1 MHFLD
6 QAKIYVKSGAGG
18 PGAVS
23 FRREKFVEFGGPDGG
38 DGGKGGDIVFEAVA
52 GLNTLIDF
60 RYTQHFR
67 APRGKGGA
75 GSNRTGAG
83 GADLVIKVPLGT
95 QILADDEERTLL
107 ADLTFEGQRVVFLEG
122 GMGGRGNA
130 SYKTSTNRAPRQH
143 QTGIA
148 GEEMYVWL
156 RLKLLADVG
165 LLGLPNAGKSTL
177 LNSVTNASAKV
188 GDYPFTTLR
197 PQLGVVRH
205 KGREFVIAD
214 IPGLIEGAAQGA
226 GIGDRFLG
234 HVERTRLLLHLVDGS
249 GEDPLD
255 AWRVVRGEL
264 DGYGAGLDVKP
275 EIVAL
280 TKADLVDEKRRAR
293 IAKALE
299 KESGARVFPVSAPL
313 DEGLEPLLDAIIERL
328 GAVAKEAAETESV
341 EGERW
346 SPL

>member
-6 QAKIYVKSGAGG
+6 QAKIFVRSGSGG

-23 FRREKFVEFGGPDGG
+23 FRREKFIEYGGPDGG
-38 DGGKGGDIVFEAVA
+38 DGGKGGNIVFEAVP

-67 APRGKGGA
+67 AKRGTGGA
-75 GSNRTGAG
+75 GSNRTGAN
-83 GADLVIKVPLGT
+83 APDLVIKVPVGT
-95 QILADDEERTLL
+95 QLLADDEDRTLL
-107 ADLTFEGQRVVFLEG
+107 ADLTLEGQRVVLLEG

-130 SYKTSTNRAPRQH
+130 SYKSSTNRAPRQH
-143 QTGIA
+143 QPGIE
-148 GEEMYVWL
+148 GEEMWLWL

-165 LLGLPNAGKSTL
+165 LVGLPNAGKSTF

-205 KGREFVIAD
+205 KGREFVVAD
-214 IPGLIEGAAQGA
+214 IPGLIEGAAEGA

-234 HVERTRLLLHLVDGS
+234 HVERTELLLHLVDAAGD
-249 GEDPLD
+249 DPVE
-255 AWRVVRGEL
+255 AWRVVRAEL
-264 DGYGAGLDVKP
+264 ESYGAGLAGKP
-275 EIVAL
+275 EVIAL
-280 TKADLVDEKRRAR
+280 SRSDLIDEERLRDLKSDLSEA
-293 IAKALE
+293 AGQPL
-299 KESGARVFPVSAPL
+299 FPISAPL
-313 DEGLEPLLDAIIERL
+313 DEGMEPLLNAVIRAL
-328 GAVAKEAAETESV
+328 GDRAETA
-341 EGERW
+341 GEMADTDRPW

>member
-6 QAKIYVKSGAGG
+6 QAKIFVRSGAGG
-18 PGAVS
+18 AGAVS
-23 FRREKFVEFGGPDGG
+23 FRREKFIEFGGPDGG
-38 DGGKGGDIVFEAVA
+38 DGGKGGDIVFEAVP

-83 GADLVIKVPLGT
+83 GEDLVIKVPVGT
-95 QILADDEERTLL
+95 QILADDEDRTLL
-107 ADLTFEGQRVVFLEG
+107 ADLTVDGEQVVLLKG
-122 GMGGRGNA
+122 GLGGRGNA
-130 SYKTSTNRAPRQH
+130 SYKSSTNRAPRQH
-143 QTGIA
+143 QTGEA
-148 GEEMYVWL
+148 GEEMWVWL

-165 LLGLPNAGKSTL
+165 LVGLPNAGKSTF

-205 KGREFVIAD
+205 KGREFVLAD
-214 IPGLIEGAAQGA
+214 IPGLIEGAAEGA

-234 HVERTRLLLHLVDGS
+234 HVERTRLLLHLIDGAA
-249 GEDPLD
+249 EDPVD
-255 AWRVVRGEL
+255 AWRIVRGEL
-264 DGYGAGLDVKP
+264 EGYGAGLDDKA
-275 EIVAL
+275 EIIAL
-280 TKADLVDEKRRAR
+280 TKADLVDDKRRSK

-299 KESGARVFPVSAPL
+299 KESGAKVYPVSAPL
-313 DEGLEPLLDAIIERL
+313 EEGLDPLLDTIIEQL
-328 GAVAKEAAETESV
+328 GSAAEAVDQPAE
-341 EGERW
+341 EGTW

>member
-1 MHFLD
+1 VHFLD
-6 QAKIYVKSGAGG
+6 QAKIYVRSGAGG

-23 FRREKFVEFGGPDGG
+23 FRREKFIEFGGPDGG
-38 DGGKGGDIVFEAVA
+38 DGGKGGDVVFEAVP

-83 GADLVIKVPLGT
+83 GEDLVIKVPVGT
-95 QILADDEERTLL
+95 QVLADDDERTLL
-107 ADLTFEGQRVVFLEG
+107 ADLTQVGQRVTLLEG
-122 GMGGRGNA
+122 GLGGRGNA
-130 SYKTSTNRAPRQH
+130 SYKSSTNRAPRQH
-143 QTGIA
+143 QTGID
-148 GEEMYVWL
+148 GQEMWVWL

-165 LLGLPNAGKSTL
+165 LVGLPNAGKSTF

-214 IPGLIEGAAQGA
+214 IPGLIEGAAEGA
-226 GIGDRFLG
+226 GVGDRFLG
-234 HVERTRLLLHLVDGS
+234 HVERTGLLLHLVDAS
-249 GEDPLD
+249 SEDPVE

-264 DGYGAGLDVKP
+264 DSYGAGLADKT
-275 EIVAL
+275 EIIAL
-280 TKADLVDEKRRAR
+280 SKSDLVDDKRRAKA
-293 IAKALE
+293 AKALE
-299 KESGARVFPVSAPL
+299 KASGAKVFPVSAPL
-313 DEGLEPLLDAIIERL
+313 EEGLGPLLDAIIERV
-328 GAVAKEAAETESV
+328 GAAAAEMREEEVKRS
-341 EGERW
+341 W

>member
-6 QAKIYVKSGAGG
+6 QAKIFIRSGAGG

-23 FRREKFVEFGGPDGG
+23 FRREKFIEFGGPDGG
-38 DGGKGGDIVFEAVA
+38 DGGKGGDIVFEAVP

-67 APRGKGGA
+67 ARRGTGGS
-75 GSNRTGAG
+75 GSNRTGA
-83 GADLVIKVPLGT
+83 AAPDLVIKVPVGT
-95 QILADDEERTLL
+95 QVLADDEDRTLL
-107 ADLTFEGQRVVFLEG
+107 ADLTVEGQRVTLLHG

-130 SYKTSTNRAPRQH
+130 SYKSSTNRAPRQH
-143 QTGIA
+143 QPGED
-148 GEEMYVWL
+148 GEEMWVWL

-165 LLGLPNAGKSTL
+165 LVGLPNAGKSTF

-205 KGREFVIAD
+205 KGTEFVLAD
-214 IPGLIEGAAQGA
+214 IPGLIEGAAEGA

-234 HVERTRLLLHLVDGS
+234 HVERTKVLLHLVDAA
-249 GEDPLD
+249 GENPVE

-264 DGYGAGLDVKP
+264 ESYGAGLSGKP
-275 EIVAL
+275 EIIAISRC
-280 TKADLVDEKRRAR
+280 DLVDGKRLGELRHE
-293 IAKALE
+293 LGE
-299 KESGARVFPVSAPL
+299 VTGAAVYPVSAPL
-313 DEGLEPLLDAIIERL
+313 DEGLEALLDAVIETL
-328 GAVAKEAAETESV
+328 GSQPEDLAEPA
-341 EGERW
+341 GADRPW

>member
-6 QAKIYVKSGAGG
+6 QAKIFVRSGAGG

-23 FRREKFVEFGGPDGG
+23 FRREKFVEYGGPDGG
-38 DGGKGGDIVFEAVA
+38 DGGKGGDIVFEAVP

-83 GADLVIKVPLGT
+83 GNDLVVKIPVGT
-95 QILADDEERTLL
+95 QILADDEDRTLL
-107 ADLTFEGQRVVFLEG
+107 ADLTTVGQRLVFLKG

-143 QTGIA
+143 QTGEE
-148 GEEMYVWL
+148 GEEMWVWL

-165 LLGLPNAGKSTL
+165 LLGLPNAGKSTF
-177 LNSVTNASAKV
+177 LNSVSNASAKV

-205 KGREFVIAD
+205 KGREFVVAD
-214 IPGLIEGAAQGA
+214 IPGLIEGAAEGA

-234 HVERTRLLLHLVDGS
+234 HVERTRVLLHLIDGS
-249 GEDPLD
+249 GPDPVE
-255 AWRVVRGEL
+255 AWNVVRAEL
-264 DGYGAGLDVKP
+264 ETYGAGLADKT
-275 EIVAL
+275 ELIAL
-280 TKADLVDEKRRAR
+280 TKADLLDDKKRAKLT
-293 IAKALE
+293 KALE
-299 KESGARVFPVSAPL
+299 KEAGAKVFPVSAPL
-313 DEGLEPLLDAIIERL
+313 DEGMEPLLDTIIQRL
-328 GAVAKEAAETESV
+328 GAAAEEASPEAV
-341 EGERW
+341 DGRHW

>member
-6 QAKIYVKSGAGG
+6 QAKIFVKSGAGG

-23 FRREKFVEFGGPDGG
+23 FRREKFIEFGGPDGG
-38 DGGKGGDIVFEAVA
+38 DGGKGGDIVLEAVP

-60 RYTQHFR
+60 RYTQHFK

-83 GADLVIKVPLGT
+83 GRDLVIKVPIGT
-95 QILADDEERTLL
+95 QVLADDEERTVL
-107 ADLTFEGQRVVFLEG
+107 ADLVREGQQIVFLRG
-122 GMGGRGNA
+122 GDGGRGNA

-143 QTGIA
+143 TTGYP
-148 GEEMYVWL
+148 GEEMWVWL

-165 LLGLPNAGKSTL
+165 LVGLPNAGKSTF

-205 KGREFVIAD
+205 KGVEFVVAD
-214 IPGLIEGAAQGA
+214 IPGLIEGAADGA

-249 GEDPLD
+249 AGDPIE

-264 DGYGAGLDVKP
+264 QGYGSGLDDKV
-275 EIVAL
+275 EIIAL
-280 TKADLVDEKRRAR
+280 TKADLLDEKKRAKVAR
-293 IAKALE
+293 ALE
-299 KESGARVFPVSAPL
+299 KESGAKVFPISAPL
-313 DEGLEPLLDAIIERL
+313 DEGLGSLLDSIIQRL
-328 GAVAKEAAETESV
+328 GDTAAEPDEPASQ
-341 EGERW
+341 GHW